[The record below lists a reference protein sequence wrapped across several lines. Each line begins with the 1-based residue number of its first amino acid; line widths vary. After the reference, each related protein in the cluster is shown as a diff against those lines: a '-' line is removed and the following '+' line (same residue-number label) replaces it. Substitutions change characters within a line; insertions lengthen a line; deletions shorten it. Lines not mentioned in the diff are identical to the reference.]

1 MMTTEQSSELNANIK
16 QAAVEYRE
24 ARDRKRVISLDERG
38 RSMSAM
44 PKPPPFK
51 PEGPQPLL
59 REIPAGEAYPVHAL
73 GPLTD
78 AVEAV
83 QDITQAPTGIAAQS
97 ALAVASLAVQG
108 FADVE
113 TLGGDAPLSLFCLT
127 IAESGERKSSCDRLL
142 MRGIRDH
149 EREQATGYRDEF
161 AEYETARE
169 IWLGKR
175 KRMLAEAAGA
185 DKAKA
190 IGAEADLRALG
201 HEPRP
206 PLLPNMTAQEPT
218 LEGLMKLFQ
227 IGRPALGLFS
237 DEAGGFIGGHAMNSD
252 NKLKT
257 ISGLSQL
264 WNGDTVNR
272 IRSGDGATD
281 YPGRR
286 LAMHLMAQPIAA
298 RPLLADPQA
307 SGQGFLARFLIT
319 EPPSL
324 IGTRLRRGHDAASE
338 LTVSTFTSRLSQ
350 ILATPMPT
358 GDNPQELAP
367 RRLPLSAKAKEL
379 LWRFYEASERAQ
391 ATGGQ
396 MEHVRAYASKSA
408 EQAARIAGVLTL
420 WTDLDAP
427 EIGPEAMGWG
437 IALAGFYLKEARRLA
452 EAGLVS
458 EETAKA
464 ERLRQWLAESWRHD
478 DVMPS
483 EILNKGPN
491 ALRDRKALS
500 GPLAMLVKAGHLVAL
515 PSGTV
520 IRGKARKEAYQ
531 IARAGHEV

>member
-1 MMTTEQSSELNANIK
+1 MNTFVADPI
-16 QAAVEYRE
+16 
-24 ARDRKRVISLDERG
+24 
-38 RSMSAM
+38 
-44 PKPPPFK
+44 PFK
-51 PEGPQPLL
+51 AEGPQPLL

-73 GPLTD
+73 GPLQA

-83 QDITQAPTGIAAQS
+83 QNITQAPVGIAAQS

-149 EREQATGYRDEF
+149 EREQASGYKDEL

-169 IWLGKR
+169 IWQGKR
-175 KRMLAEAAGA
+175 KRMLAELAGS

-190 IGAEADLRALG
+190 TGAEADLRELG

-206 PLLPNMTAQEPT
+206 PLAPNMTAQEPT
-218 LEGLMKLFQ
+218 FEGLMKLFQ

-257 ISGLSQL
+257 IAGLSQL

-324 IGTRLRRGHDAASE
+324 IGTRLRRGHDTGSD
-338 LTVSTFTSRLSQ
+338 LNVSAFTDRLSQ

-358 GDNPQELAP
+358 ADSPQELTPA
-367 RRLPLSAKAKEL
+367 RLPLSTGAKEL
-379 LWRFYEASERAQ
+379 LWQFYEAVEKAQ
-391 ATGGQ
+391 AAGGQ
-396 MEHVRAYASKSA
+396 MEHVRAYASKAA
-408 EQAARIAGVLTL
+408 EQACRVAGVLPL
-420 WTDLDAP
+420 WADLNAP
-427 EIGPEAMGWG
+427 EVDPVAMGWG
-437 IALAGFYLKEARRLA
+437 MELAQFYLGEARRLA

-458 EETAKA
+458 EEAAKA
-464 ERLRQWLAESWRHD
+464 ERLRQWLLESWPHD
-478 DVMPS
+478 
-483 EILNKGPN
+483 EILPGDIVQKGPN
-491 ALRDRKALS
+491 SLRETKT
-500 GPLAMLVKAGHLVAL
+500 VKAALATLEKHGWLAAL
-515 PSGTV
+515 PKGEV
-520 IRGKARKEAYQ
+520 VRGAARREAYR
-531 IARAGHEV
+531 IVRPRHAV